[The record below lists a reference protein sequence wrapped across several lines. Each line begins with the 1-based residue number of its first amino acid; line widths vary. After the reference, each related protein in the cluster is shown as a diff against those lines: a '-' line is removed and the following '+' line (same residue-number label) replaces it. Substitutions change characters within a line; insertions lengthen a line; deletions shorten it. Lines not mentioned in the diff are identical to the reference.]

1 MHNDDMRFS
10 ELPKVEFDIYRLVFV
25 AFLIRNDDYLL
36 FHEHLQAADCDNL
49 IRQSQIVAFV
59 WRLDWIN
66 DHALVSAVISD
77 SPTMSIPLHDDDYQY
92 RWNMAIEEVANYDD
106 PAHIV
111 VTYFVHIQLISQ
123 QAPMLQRS
131 HPITPL
137 RTAA

>member
-1 MHNDDMRFS
+1 M
-10 ELPKVEFDIYRLVFV
+10 
-25 AFLIRNDDYLL
+25 DDYLL
-36 FHEHLQAADCDNL
+36 FREHLQAADRDNL

-106 PAHIV
+106 PARIV
-111 VTYFVHIQLISQ
+111 MTYFVHIQLISQ
-123 QAPMLQRS
+123 QAPLLQDHIQSLRFARQLVS
-131 HPITPL
+131 HEVSAAPICHYTLSHTPL
-137 RTAA
+137 RVSLP